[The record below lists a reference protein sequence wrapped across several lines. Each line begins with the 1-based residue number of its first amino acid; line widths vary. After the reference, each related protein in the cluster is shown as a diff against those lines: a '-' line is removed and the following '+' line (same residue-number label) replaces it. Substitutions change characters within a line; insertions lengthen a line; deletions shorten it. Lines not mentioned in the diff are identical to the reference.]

1 MKKIAAAAF
10 ALCLLSGCASA
21 DYYNSDKYRIKE
33 RQKESM
39 KMFEKT
45 REVRRKC
52 GSKPKKPSSRRRRR
66 YYS

>member
-10 ALCLLSGCASA
+10 ALCLLSRCASA
-21 DYYNSDKYRIKE
+21 EYNTDKYRIKE

-45 REVRRKC
+45 HEVRRKC
-52 GSKPKKPSSRRRRR
+52 GSKPRKPSSRRRRR